1 MPTST
6 SAEATEVAAEAAA
19 PAPKARTLSARPRL
33 KAAVV
38 AEPEAAAEEAAPAPA
53 PKRATKATAASAPAA
68 APAPAPSGKGSQ
80 NLQDQFLNHLRKNK
94 TPVTMFLVKGVKLQG
109 IVTWFDN
116 FSILLRRDGQSQL
129 VYKHAVSTIM
139 PSTPIDTRLFG
150 TTEGNKK
157 ARLLQDVFLASIRA
171 AAVQVTMFLV
181 NGVMLQGRVAAYDL
195 FCMMLERE
203 GYVQLAYK
211 HAVSTIQ
218 PVTPVDLT
226 GEWDGE
232 EETDA

>member
-1 MPTST
+1 MGKP
-6 SAEATEVAAEAAA
+6 
-19 PAPKARTLSARPRL
+19 TLSARPRP
-33 KAAVV
+33 AS
-38 AEPEAAAEEAAPAPA
+38 AEEPVEELPAG
-53 PKRATKATAASAPAA
+53 
-68 APAPAPSGKGSQ
+68 GKGKGQ

-139 PSTPIDTRLFG
+139 PSTPVNAGQFSSA
-150 TTEGNKK
+150 EGGGKK
-157 ARLLQDVFLASIRA
+157 VRLLQDVFLSSVRSAG
-171 AAVQVTMFLV
+171 VQVTMFLI

-195 FCMMLERE
+195 FCMLLERD

-218 PVTPVDLT
+218 PITPVDLQ
-226 GEWDGE
+226 GESGNDNADE
-232 EETDA
+232 D

>member
-1 MPTST
+1 MTG
-6 SAEATEVAAEAAA
+6 
-19 PAPKARTLSARPRL
+19 RTLSARPRS
-33 KAAVV
+33 KSVAQEPEDVTADGPAAEVV
-38 AEPEAAAEEAAPAPA
+38 AAPPPA
-53 PKRATKATAASAPAA
+53 TGAVTSAVT
-68 APAPAPSGKGSQ
+68 GKGQ
-80 NLQDQFLNHLRKNK
+80 NLQDQFLNLLRKNK

-139 PSTPIDTRLFG
+139 PSQPIDTRQFNSG
-150 TTEGNKK
+150 GEGGKK
-157 ARLLQDVFLASIRA
+157 ARLLQDVFLSSTRA
-171 AAVQVTMFLV
+171 AGVQVTMFLV
-181 NGVMLQGRVAAYDL
+181 NGVMLQGRIAAYDL

-218 PVTPVDLT
+218 PVSPVDLT
-226 GEWDGE
+226 GDWDGE
-232 EETDA
+232 EDTSA

>member
-1 MPTST
+1 MGD
-6 SAEATEVAAEAAA
+6 
-19 PAPKARTLSARPRL
+19 RTLSARPRP
-33 KAAVV
+33 V
-38 AEPEAAAEEAAPAPA
+38 AEPEPVEEQP
-53 PKRATKATAASAPAA
+53 AASAK
-68 APAPAPSGKGSQ
+68 GKGQ

-139 PSTPIDTRLFG
+139 PSTPVNAAQFASG
-150 TTEGNKK
+150 ESSSKK
-157 ARLLQDVFLASIRA
+157 VRLLQDVFLSSVRFD
-171 AAVQVTMFLV
+171 AVQVYMFLI

-195 FCMMLERE
+195 FCMLLERD

-218 PVTPVDLT
+218 PLTPVDLQ
-226 GEWDGE
+226 GESNDNA
-232 EETDA
+232 DDD